1 MPTIT
6 IRVTEEENEFLR
18 YMANFLGK
26 SITEVVKEYTIEEL
40 EDMYDVNSADKAYKE
55 WSEDDEAVISLEDVK
70 KEFGY

>member
-26 SITEVVKEYTIEEL
+26 SITEVVKNYTIEEL
-40 EDMYDVNSADKAYKE
+40 EDIYDVSSADKAYKE
-55 WSEDDEAVISLEDVK
+55 WSEDNEEVISLEDVK

>member
-26 SITEVVKEYTIEEL
+26 SITEVVKEHTIEEL